1 MSDASTEP
9 DLGDLERR
17 MTGAVSA
24 FRHELNSLRTGRASA
39 SILDPVTVTAYG
51 SEMPLNQVGTVNV
64 PEPRMITIA
73 VWDKGNVSAVDK
85 AIRNAGIGLNPVVDG
100 TLIRIPI
107 PELTEERRKEL
118 VKVAHQ
124 YAEQARVAVRNVRRT
139 GMDELKRLERDG
151 HLSQD
156 DHKLFADEIQELTDQ
171 HIQQITDVLTAK
183 EKDILTV

>member
-9 DLGDLERR
+9 DLDDLLRR
-17 MTGAVSA
+17 MDGAVAA
-24 FRHELNSLRTGRASA
+24 FRHEMLSLRTGRASA
-39 SILDPVTVTAYG
+39 SILEPVTVSVYG
-51 SEMPLNQVGTVNV
+51 SEMPLNQVGTINV

-73 VWDKGNVSAVDK
+73 VWDKGNAGAVDR
-85 AIRNAGIGLNPVVDG
+85 AIRNAGLGLNPVVDG

-124 YAEQARVAVRNVRRT
+124 YAEQARVAVRNVRRG
-139 GMDELKRLERDG
+139 GMDDLKRLEKDG

-156 DHKLFADEIQELTDQ
+156 DHKLFADEVQEMTDR
-171 HIQQITDVLTAK
+171 HINQINDLLAAK

>member
-1 MSDASTEP
+1 MSDAPTEP
-9 DLGDLERR
+9 DLDDVQRR
-17 MTGAVSA
+17 MDGAVAA

-39 SILDPVTVTAYG
+39 SILDPVTINAYG

-64 PEPRMITIA
+64 PEARMITIA
-73 VWDKGNVSAVDK
+73 VWDKSNVGAVDK
-85 AIRNAGIGLNPVVDG
+85 AIRNAGLGLNPVVDG

-107 PELTEERRKEL
+107 PELTEERRRDL

-124 YAEQARVAVRNVRRT
+124 YAEQARVAVRNVRRG
-139 GMDELKRLERDG
+139 GMDDLKRLERDG

-156 DHKLFADEIQELTDQ
+156 DHKLYADEIQSLTDQ
-171 HIQQITDVLTAK
+171 HIQQINDLLAGK